1 VIGSEAGIE
10 NEATSAKVSTIC
22 NNNTPKPIGIGVFV
36 SSIIEI

>member
-10 NEATSAKVSTIC
+10 NEAASAKVYKVC
-22 NNNTPKPIGIGVFV
+22 NKNTPKPIGIGVFV